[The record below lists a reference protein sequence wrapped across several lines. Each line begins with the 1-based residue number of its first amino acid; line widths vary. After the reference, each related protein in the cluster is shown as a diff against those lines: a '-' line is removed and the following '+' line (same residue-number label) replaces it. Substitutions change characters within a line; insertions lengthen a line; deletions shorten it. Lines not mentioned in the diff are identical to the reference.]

1 MSGRRLSGR
10 LVRAGVSVVQA
21 RVALYAG
28 WVAAVG
34 AGALALLACAI
45 AALTGNGPGLGALLL
60 IVLGVALVAFL
71 VVWWLVGRLDVP
83 LLAAAIARRIL
94 ARRAGR
100 RP

>member
-1 MSGRRLSGR
+1 MNGRRLSGR
-10 LVRAGVSVVQA
+10 VVRTGVDIVQA

-34 AGALALLACAI
+34 AGVLALLGCGV
-45 AALTGNGPGLGALLL
+45 AALAGHGPGALTLLL
-60 IVLGVALVAFL
+60 IVLGVALACFL
-71 VVWWLVGRLDVP
+71 VVRWLVVRVNAP

-94 ARRAGR
+94 ARRAAR